1 MTEADAIASWT
12 DQVRDGF
19 VNSFTT
25 HDCLLYTEIFHFNR
39 WKRRAAVILRGDF
52 FFFLLLLFFVV
63 VFFFVKKLV
72 WLRSRLFQ

>member
-52 FFFLLLLFFVV
+52 FFVV
-63 VFFFVKKLV
+63 VFFCKKLV